1 MAVPAAL
8 LWAVLGALGGLGMG
22 RLSLRLE
29 SGIGD
34 LEPGERSG
42 QTWIER
48 WLLPGLGFIGFYTF
62 GMRQGMGPGL
72 WVHSLWILVLIQILG
87 FDLKHRLILDVVT
100 VPAMV
105 AAVALASFSPDL
117 SLRSALFGIL
127 VGGGALLPLAVVS
140 SIFHGGRGFGWGDV
154 KLGMVIG
161 GITGMSLNYGSLYT
175 LWALIAGTLV
185 GGVITVGLLL
195 TRRISLHDAVPYGPF
210 LIMGC
215 GLILFFM

>member
-1 MAVPAAL
+1 VSPLTSL
-8 LWAVLGALGGLGMG
+8 LWAALGALGGLGMG
-22 RLSLRLE
+22 ELSLRLE
-29 SGIGD
+29 SGIGA

-42 QTWIER
+42 RTWIEL
-48 WLLPGLGFIGFYTF
+48 WLLPALGVVGFFTF
-62 GMRQGMGPGL
+62 AMRQGMGVGL
-72 WVHSLWILVLIQILG
+72 LVHSLWILVLIQMLG

-100 VPAMV
+100 LPAMV
-105 AAVALASFSPDL
+105 LALALATFSPDL
-117 SLRSALFGIL
+117 NLVSALFGMA

-140 SIFHGGRGFGWGDV
+140 SIFHGGRGFGWGDF
-154 KLGMVIG
+154 KLGIVIG

-175 LWALIAGTLV
+175 LWALIAGTLI
-185 GGVITVGLLL
+185 GGAITLGLLL